1 MNIEQDLKIQQ
12 SKLAGW
18 SKNIPAGSKTYSSKV
33 LTVNDLGKLVT
44 IDVNGKAILCSAD
57 KTPVG
62 VVSSLIPSCAGV
74 TITSE
79 YIFAAAVN
87 EAFTAGSD
95 VFAGANGLVSATG
108 IVKIGVALS
117 SNLVD
122 DVDGAK
128 LISIKLMGV

>member
-18 SKNIPAGSKTYSSKV
+18 SKNIPAGSKTYSNKV

-44 IDVNGKAILCSAD
+44 IDVNGKVILCSAD

-79 YIFAAAVN
+79 YILAAAVN